1 MQAIIVPH
9 AGYVFSGVTTASAFA
24 CIQPDAQYEHI
35 FLLGPSHHVYLDKA
49 SVNIEATEYAT
60 PLGNVPVDTALC
72 KSLLEQ
78 SNAFTYNN
86 KAHDSEHCLEVE
98 LPFLQYHF
106 KKVVPIVPI
115 IIATQKLGILQE
127 IARVLQPYM
136 NERNLF
142 VISSDFSH
150 YPAYLDAKRVDGL
163 TEDAIMT
170 GKAEAFVKA
179 ILHNQEL
186 NINSLATSACGEAA
200 IATLLMIG

>member
-1 MQAIIVPH
+1 MQGFTLETCASYHCPTCRLCLLWRNHSICFCLHPTRRAIWTH
-9 AGYVFSGVTTASAFA
+9 
-24 CIQPDAQYEHI
+24 

-60 PLGNVPVDTALC
+60 PLGNVQVDTALC

-106 KKVVPIVPI
+106 KKVVSIVPI
-115 IIATQKLGILQE
+115 IIATQKLSILQE

-150 YPAYLDAKRVDGL
+150 YPAYLDAKGWMD
-163 TEDAIMT
+163 
-170 GKAEAFVKA
+170 
-179 ILHNQEL
+179 
-186 NINSLATSACGEAA
+186 
-200 IATLLMIG
+200 LLRMPSWRARRKHL